1 MKIIAKISY
10 ESLYVIWSAISKIA
24 DLIYVIVCAVDKW
37 LSQHEDK

>member
-1 MKIIAKISY
+1 MKILARVSY

-37 LSQHEDK
+37 LAAHEE